1 MILRRGGA
9 MKSGMKEESGRTGTL
24 PLEGEMNIRRASD
37 LKRILLQAHDDAD
50 NLILNLEGVTG
61 ADVSGL
67 QLLCALHRT
76 VLQTQKRLTVI
87 GIASPSFRLAVRDAG
102 FERERGCPL
111 DRDQSCLW
119 KAGA

>member
-1 MILRRGGA
+1 MDGI
-9 MKSGMKEESGRTGTL
+9 KKESGHAYTVR
-24 PLEGEMNIRRASD
+24 LEGELGIQRASK
-37 LKRILLQAHDDAD
+37 LKKVLLEAQSGAER
-50 NLILNLEGVTG
+50 LILNLEGVTG

-76 VLQTQKRLTVI
+76 TVNE
-87 GIASPSFRLAVRDAG
+87 GKGLGVTGNASPSFRQAVKDAG

-119 KAGA
+119 KAGV

>member
-1 MILRRGGA
+1 MDV
-9 MKSGMKEESGRTGTL
+9 KKEESGQARTLRLDGDL
-24 PLEGEMNIRRASD
+24 GIQRASE
-37 LKRILLQAHDDAD
+37 LKKVLLEAQDGVK

-76 VLQTQKRLTVI
+76 VVKENKGLTVTGDI
-87 GIASPSFRLAVRDAG
+87 SPSFGQAVRDAG
-102 FERERGCPL
+102 YERERGCPR

-119 KAGA
+119 KAGV